1 MFTSHL
7 VSISTENKKIWI
19 SNNNGRG
26 DLMNKGVY
34 LALFSIG
41 LAQGMKIPI
50 HFFKKNEWRPEL
62 FFGTGGMPSSHSA
75 GVSTLTTYIALQ
87 RGLPTFDFALSLVYG
102 LIVMYDAQGVRRQT
116 GELTLKVNSMNDL
129 IEKIHKDE
137 SVEFEQES
145 PKRLKEM
152 LGHQPEEVIGGAIL
166 GVLVGVIGHLCTKKN
181 RKSSIFRVR
190 F

>member
-1 MFTSHL
+1 M
-7 VSISTENKKIWI
+7 
-19 SNNNGRG
+19 
-26 DLMNKGVY
+26 MNKGVY

-41 LAQGMKIPI
+41 LAQGVKIPI
-50 HFFKKNEWRPEL
+50 HFFKKKEWRPDL

-116 GELTLKVNSMNDL
+116 GELTLRVNSMNDL
-129 IEKIHKDE
+129 IEKINKEE
-137 SVEFEQES
+137 SLEYKQEA
-145 PKRLKEM
+145 PKKLKEM
-152 LGHQPEEVIGGAIL
+152 LGHQPEEVVGGAVL
-166 GVLVGVIGHLCTKKN
+166 GVLVGVIGHLLTKKD
-181 RKSSIFRVR
+181 RKLSKIKLR

>member
-1 MFTSHL
+1 
-7 VSISTENKKIWI
+7 
-19 SNNNGRG
+19 
-26 DLMNKGVY
+26 MNKSVY

-50 HFFKKNEWRPEL
+50 HYYKKKEWHPEL

-75 GVSTLTTYIALQ
+75 GVSSLTTYIALQ

-102 LIVMYDAQGVRRQT
+102 LIVMYDAQGIRRQT

-129 IEKIHKDE
+129 IEKINKEE
-137 SVEFEQES
+137 SVEFKQNS

-166 GVLVGVIGHLCTKKN
+166 GVLVGVIGHLCTKKH
-181 RKSSIFRVR
+181 RKLLKCKVR
-190 F
+190 L

>member
-1 MFTSHL
+1 
-7 VSISTENKKIWI
+7 
-19 SNNNGRG
+19 
-26 DLMNKGVY
+26 MNKSIY
-34 LALFSIG
+34 LALFSMG

-50 HFFKKNEWRPEL
+50 QYYKTKEWRPEL

-75 GVSTLTTYIALQ
+75 GVSTLTSFIGLQ

-116 GELTLKVNSMNDL
+116 GELTLKVNSMNEL
-129 IEKIHKDE
+129 IEKIHNEE
-137 SVEFEQES
+137 SVEFKQDS
-145 PKRLKEM
+145 PKKLKEM

-166 GVLVGVIGHLCTKKN
+166 GVLVGVVGHLCTKKN
-181 RKSSIFRVR
+181 RKLLKFKVK